1 MGAASGPFAGVATVV
16 VVVVVVVGVV
26 FAAVPIGI
34 FELFVV
40 ESAAV
45 FVSHYCLVGVEY
57 RAETKVGV
65 TLIYKQALFVT

>member
-1 MGAASGPFAGVATVV
+1 MAAAASGPFAGVAT

-65 TLIYKQALFVT
+65 TFIYKQALFVT